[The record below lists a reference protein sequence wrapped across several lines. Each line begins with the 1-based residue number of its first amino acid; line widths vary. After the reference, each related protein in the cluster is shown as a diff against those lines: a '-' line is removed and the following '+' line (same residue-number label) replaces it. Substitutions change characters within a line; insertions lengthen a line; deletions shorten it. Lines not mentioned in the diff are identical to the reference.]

1 MKLVTSSNH
10 RLNDPSMNP
19 HLIFKSTRLFFSAA
33 GAFLLLSCAFVGAAE
48 LPDLKPEQRAEI
60 LARKGEEVR
69 VKGKVARV
77 STTSSGSITFI
88 NFEGIEMG
96 GFSGVVHRED
106 VAEIGRALG
115 GSPRDVLTGKEIVL
129 KGRVTL
135 YDGKPQIEVRNA
147 SQIEVEG
154 KVAAPPTSDLPSIT
168 NTPALRAL
176 EGKSVTLEG
185 VVKQAEASKGGGIL
199 LISFEGVSAGGFM
212 AVVTSSHLPVVEDA
226 VGGNLDA
233 ALPGRKVSISGP
245 ISLYGQVPQIEIK
258 TGDQIKVIP

>member
-1 MKLVTSSNH
+1 
-10 RLNDPSMNP
+10 
-19 HLIFKSTRLFFSAA
+19 
-33 GAFLLLSCAFVGAAE
+33 
-48 LPDLKPEQRAEI
+48 
-60 LARKGEEVR
+60 
-69 VKGKVARV
+69 
-77 STTSSGSITFI
+77 
-88 NFEGIEMG
+88 MG

-106 VAEIGRALG
+106 VAEIERALG
-115 GSPRDVLTGKEIVL
+115 GALRDLLTGKEIVL

-135 YDGKPQIEVRNA
+135 YEGKPQIEVRSA

-154 KVAAPPTSDLPSIT
+154 EMTAPPSSDLPSIT

-185 VVKQAEASKGGGIL
+185 VVKQAEASKGGGML
-199 LISFEGVSAGGFM
+199 LISFEGVRAGGFM